1 MISLC
6 FGFCFG
12 VDFVRWGLFIILR
25 ICCGGVVF
33 GVFFAACD
41 NCGVLIVLFISMLWF
56 VLFNVLVIAL

>member
-12 VDFVRWGLFIILR
+12 VGFVSWGLFIILR

-33 GVFFAACD
+33 GVF
-41 NCGVLIVLFISMLWF
+41 LL
-56 VLFNVLVIAL
+56 LVIIVGC